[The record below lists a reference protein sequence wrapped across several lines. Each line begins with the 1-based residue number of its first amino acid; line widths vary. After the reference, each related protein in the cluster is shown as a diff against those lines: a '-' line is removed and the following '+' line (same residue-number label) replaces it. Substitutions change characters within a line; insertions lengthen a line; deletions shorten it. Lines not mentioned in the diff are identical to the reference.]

1 MKKTSRDTLDA
12 YYVQAESW
20 AHDQQDA
27 LRASRKVAWIVAS
40 AAAAIAVCEAFALLA
55 LAPLKTVVP
64 YTLLVDR
71 HTGFVEALKP
81 LDANTIAPDKALT
94 QSFLVQYV
102 IARES
107 FDYDALQSNYRK
119 TVLWSA
125 DPARADYVS
134 SVQYSNPGSPLAR
147 FPHTTVV
154 ETRVKSISPLGT
166 GAALV
171 RFDTQRRDAGAQVQ
185 PPRSWVA
192 VIRYRFSGEPMTRED
207 RFVNPLGFQVIRYRR
222 DAEVLPAPEATA
234 TPAPGTQF
242 APGVETTPGV
252 TPSTAPGAVTP
263 APAPNFPPPRRAPA
277 KPAAPEVE
285 L

>member
-1 MKKTSRDTLDA
+1 MNKTSRDSLDA
-12 YYVQAESW
+12 YYGQAESW
-20 AHDQQDA
+20 ARDQQDA

-40 AAAAIAVCEAFALLA
+40 AATVIAVCEAFALIA

-107 FDYDALQSNYRK
+107 FDYGALQSNYRK

-134 SVQYSNPGSPLAR
+134 SVQ
-147 FPHTTVV
+147 
-154 ETRVKSISPLGT
+154 
-166 GAALV
+166 
-171 RFDTQRRDAGAQVQ
+171 
-185 PPRSWVA
+185 
-192 VIRYRFSGEPMTRED
+192 
-207 RFVNPLGFQVIRYRR
+207 
-222 DAEVLPAPEATA
+222 
-234 TPAPGTQF
+234 
-242 APGVETTPGV
+242 
-252 TPSTAPGAVTP
+252 
-263 APAPNFPPPRRAPA
+263 
-277 KPAAPEVE
+277 
-285 L
+285 